1 MSRKFLTGIDL
12 SKNELLNARVQNLSS
27 DPVSPVEGQI
37 YYNTTS
43 KRLLQYNG
51 SAWKTYTTSGDI
63 VNADISASAAIALSK
78 LATDPLDRANHT
90 GTQTASTIS
99 DFNTAVQTNR
109 LDQMAAPTASVSLN
123 SQKITNLA
131 APTAD
136 ADAATKAYV
145 DASRSGLDVKD
156 SVRVATTAAGTLATS
171 FANGSTVDGVTL
183 ATGNRILIKNQASA
197 SENGIYT
204 VNATGAPTRATDADT
219 SAEVTSGMFTFVTEG
234 TANDNSGW
242 VLTTNDPITLGTT
255 ELVFAQFSGAGQI
268 SAGNGL
274 TKTGNTIDVVGTAD
288 RITANSDSIDIAS
301 TYVGQTSITTLGT
314 IATGTWNATTIGV
327 AKGGTGAT
335 TLTGYVKGNGTSAFT
350 AAATVPTSDITGTL
364 SVANGG
370 TGATTL
376 NSGGY
381 LKGAGTS
388 AITSQTGIPG
398 ADVSG
403 NIAGNAANVTG
414 TVAIANGGTGSTTA
428 SDARAALS
436 ATTKYAVS
444 NSAITVSSGVATWT
458 VTHSLGSQDVI
469 VQVRVISTN
478 ELVEVDV
485 ALTSTTVATLS
496 WVSAANVPADTYRVV
511 VIG

>member
-12 SKNELLNARVQNLSS
+12 SKNELLNARIQNLSS
-27 DPVSPVEGQI
+27 DPSSPVEGQI

-63 VNADISASAAIALSK
+63 VNADISASAAIALDK
-78 LATDPLDRANHT
+78 LATDPLARANHT

-99 DFNTAVQTNR
+99 DFDTQVRTSR
-109 LDQMAAPTASVSLN
+109 LDQMAAPTAGVSLN

-131 APTAD
+131 TPTAD
-136 ADAATKAYV
+136 TDAATKAYV

-183 ATGNRILIKNQASA
+183 ATGNRILIKNQATG

-204 VNATGAPTRATDADT
+204 VNATGAPSRATDADA
-219 SAEVTSGMFTFVTEG
+219 SAKVTSGMFTFVTEG

-242 VLTTNDPITLGTT
+242 VLTTDDPITLGTT
-255 ELVFAQFSGAGQI
+255 ALVFAQFSGAGQI
-268 SAGNGL
+268 TAGTGL
-274 TKTGNTIDVVGTAD
+274 TKTGNTIDAVGTAD
-288 RITANSDSIDIAS
+288 RITANADSIDIAS

-314 IATGTWNATTIGV
+314 IATGTWSASTIGV
-327 AKGGTGAT
+327 ARGGTGAT
-335 TLTGYVKGNGTSAFT
+335 TLTGYVSGNGTSAFT
-350 AAATVPTSDITGTL
+350 ASSTIPGSDI
-364 SVANGG
+364 
-370 TGATTL
+370 
-376 NSGGY
+376 
-381 LKGAGTS
+381 
-388 AITSQTGIPG
+388 
-398 ADVSG
+398 SG
-403 NIAGNAANVTG
+403 NISGNAANVTG
-414 TVAIANGGTGSTTA
+414 TVAVLNGGTGATTA
-428 SDARAALS
+428 ANARANLG

-444 NSAITVSSGVATWT
+444 NPSITVSSGIATWT

-511 VIG
+511 VVG